1 MVSKIQLPTIEKKE
15 EVAVTSSVVDIFY
28 RPQKQPVSQ
37 TVGNIARSL
46 KGLVPQ
52 LENYQD
58 VQDDIQ
64 RTEQEA
70 QADIDFRNENQKDF
84 RKLVKNGTIP
94 AGANPYYVKQYLKNS
109 LREKA
114 REFEVQLFDEY
125 QKQNIDIA
133 ASPSAFND
141 FYKTFARDFSVK
153 NNLEIYD
160 TVSIAEGFI
169 PYAEA
174 TRSNLSN
181 QHIQSRVAKI
191 EQDQK
196 DLLAQT
202 VGSEIT
208 FNIDVTDEELD
219 RALKNYPN
227 LSDFSFEQKKIL
239 FMAQTIQQNADALI
253 LEGMDPRDANNI
265 IVAEV
270 INQAKL
276 REDEEILA
284 ILDNIIT
291 DKESGTRLAG
301 AYTTDIM
308 DALVDIESLQEA
320 RENRN
325 YIKKKRDEQDRL
337 DLVSNR
343 FVYDKNGL
351 LDVENAILR
360 YNIELGQQGLPTLNE
375 AEVAKMRSMS
385 AAYIEELNN
394 PTKVITDEMRQ
405 YELNLQIQLQENP
418 NSKETL
424 ELIIDG
430 IEDGMLTFTQGSA
443 YLEKYNSRKNLE
455 VGGYYSSQGYTSL
468 LTELQR
474 DLGVYADAAGVFPED
489 FQDIGNEALRRMNDL
504 SLDIIS
510 DLDNPDFLKKHNLTT
525 QNEKQRFLVE
535 ELRKEK
541 DRIIRIIKEA
551 TTQGQVINP
560 DENVITTEQ
569 IRNPNFN
576 PYMTSGNPNEM
587 TVNPYAVPVEI
598 EQINNVTDN
607 KTTNIRNLNQKVKA
621 NKNTF
626 NITDLVSDLA
636 EEDKRIREERKKQFE
651 TGQPPEG
658 FTQ

>member
-15 EVAVTSSVVDIFY
+15 EVAVTSSVIDVFY
-28 RPQKQPVSQ
+28 RPQTRPVSQ

-58 VQDDIQ
+58 VQDNIQ

-70 QADIDFRNENQKDF
+70 KADIDFRNENQKDF
-84 RKLVKNGTIP
+84 RTLVKNGTIP
-94 AGANPYYVKQYLKNS
+94 AGANPYYIKQYLKNS

-133 ASPSAFND
+133 SSPSAFND

-160 TVSIAEGFI
+160 TVSVAEGFI
-169 PYAEA
+169 PYVEA

-181 QHIQSRVAKI
+181 QHIQGRVAKI
-191 EQDQK
+191 EENQK
-196 DLLAQT
+196 DLLTQT

-208 FNIDVTDEELD
+208 FNTDIAESDLD
-219 RALKNYPN
+219 RALTNYPN
-227 LSDFSFEQKKIL
+227 INDFSYEQKKVL
-239 FMAQTIQQNADALI
+239 FIAQTIQKNADDLI

-270 INQAKL
+270 IKQAKL

-308 DALVDIESLQEA
+308 DAMVDIEALQEA

-325 YIKKKRDEQDRL
+325 YINRKRNEQDRL
-337 DLVSNR
+337 DLIANK

-351 LDVENAILR
+351 MDIENSIMK
-360 YNIELGQQGLPTLNE
+360 YNIELDQQGLPPLT
-375 AEVAKMRSMS
+375 ATEVEKMRAMS
-385 AAYIEELNN
+385 KAYITEQNN
-394 PTKVITDEMRQ
+394 PTRIVTDEMKD
-405 YELNLQIQLQENP
+405 YEINLQIELQDNP

-424 ELIIDG
+424 DLIIDG
-430 IEDGMLTFTQGSA
+430 MENELLTFSQGSA
-443 YLEKYNSRKNLE
+443 YLEKYNQRKNLE
-455 VGGYYSSQGYTSL
+455 VGGYYSSQGYTQL
-468 LTELQR
+468 FTELQR
-474 DLGVYADAAGVFPED
+474 DLSVYADAAGVFPED
-489 FQDIGNEALRRMNDL
+489 FQDVGNEALRRMNDL
-504 SLDIIS
+504 SLDLIA
-510 DLDNPDFLKKHNLTT
+510 DLNDPAFLSKHNLTT
-525 QNEKQRFLVE
+525 QNEKQRFLVN

-541 DRIIRIIKEA
+541 DRIISIIRSATIEGMVDPEENP
-551 TTQGQVINP
+551 TTQKL
-560 DENVITTEQ
+560 
-569 IRNPNFN
+569 IRDPNFN
-576 PYMTSGNPNEM
+576 PYAISENTSEG
-587 TVNPYAVPVEI
+587 TGNPYAVPVEI
-598 EQINNVTDN
+598 EQINNVTD
-607 KTTNIRNLNQKVKA
+607 KKAVNIRNQNQEIK
-621 NKNTF
+621 KNESGF
-626 NITDLVSDLA
+626 NINDLVSDLA
-636 EEDKRIREERKKQFE
+636 EEDKRIKDERKKQYE

>member
-84 RKLVKNGTIP
+84 RTLVKNGTIP

-351 LDVENAILR
+351 LDVAWQVPIR
-360 YNIELGQQGLPTLNE
+360 F
-375 AEVAKMRSMS
+375 R
-385 AAYIEELNN
+385 
-394 PTKVITDEMRQ
+394 
-405 YELNLQIQLQENP
+405 LQKNRRL
-418 NSKETL
+418 L
-424 ELIIDG
+424 
-430 IEDGMLTFTQGSA
+430 FV
-443 YLEKYNSRKNLE
+443 YRKA
-455 VGGYYSSQGYTSL
+455 
-468 LTELQR
+468 R
-474 DLGVYADAAGVFPED
+474 
-489 FQDIGNEALRRMNDL
+489 
-504 SLDIIS
+504 
-510 DLDNPDFLKKHNLTT
+510 
-525 QNEKQRFLVE
+525 
-535 ELRKEK
+535 
-541 DRIIRIIKEA
+541 
-551 TTQGQVINP
+551 
-560 DENVITTEQ
+560 
-569 IRNPNFN
+569 
-576 PYMTSGNPNEM
+576 
-587 TVNPYAVPVEI
+587 
-598 EQINNVTDN
+598 
-607 KTTNIRNLNQKVKA
+607 
-621 NKNTF
+621 
-626 NITDLVSDLA
+626 
-636 EEDKRIREERKKQFE
+636 
-651 TGQPPEG
+651 
-658 FTQ
+658 